1 MGQAGWEISFDEMD
15 EAALA
20 LLEQELSVESRR
32 ALSHLF
38 NNSLFVVTLSL
49 CLFEAKTASNLET
62 ACEIEHLTYAVRRL
76 QALVGRITHREALV
90 DAGSSLRV
98 RT

>member
-1 MGQAGWEISFDEMD
+1 MGQDGREISFDEMD

-32 ALSHLF
+32 ALGHLF

-62 ACEIEHLTYAVRRL
+62 AREIEHLTYAVRRL
-76 QALVGRITHREALV
+76 QALVWRIAHQKAPV
-90 DAGSSLRV
+90 DAGSSLRA